1 MNLWVDESK
10 YCKSSNFLEF
20 FLLAEAATFLLPDE
34 NSLHFHVM
42 ISPEIAASQKDIFS
56 QDAPHHFHYL
66 LVNNQKL
73 ISAQLG

>member
-1 MNLWVDESK
+1 MNLWVDEYK

-20 FLLAEAATFLLPDE
+20 FFLAEATTFLLTEE
-34 NSLHFHVM
+34 NSFQFHVM
-42 ISPEIAASQKDIFS
+42 ISPEAAALQKDIFS